1 MLLGQETTTT
11 LRETIDAYTQRP
23 NGIPGLVYIVVD
35 RDGRHVFAYV
45 SGKRGSGQLEDMTL
59 DTTFWIAS
67 CTKLVTTIAAMQLVE
82 SGKVRL
88 DREEDI
94 QLILPELS
102 RISVVEE
109 GADGALK
116 LVDQQRK
123 ITLRMLLTHTAG
135 FGYSFSNRK
144 LKKWFEPVGINE
156 FDDQDHDVYTQSLV
170 NQPGSAWEYGI
181 GIGWAGRLVE
191 RMSSLSLDDYC
202 RLHIFEPLG
211 IQRMTFF
218 PTAEMKENLAYLHRR
233 NEDGSIQLSEHG
245 HLMRRPLLLST
256 PSQVQATSN
265 SGGAGLFSSCIE
277 YCKIIAMLLNQGKD
291 PVCSNQ
297 VLREDTVKG
306 EMFSNQIPQFPDFAR
321 NQEPVCK
328 PSLMNDDSELY
339 PQPGNPPQGWGLSF
353 FSLLQP
359 DPTGRAAGTAWWSGL
374 ANLIW
379 WADVETGIGGMLAT
393 QILPYGGKRERRTIT
408 GKKG

>member
-156 FDDQDHDVYTQSLV
+156 FDDQDHDVYTQPLV

-181 GIGWAGRLVE
+181 VIDWAGRLVE

-233 NEDGSIQLSEHG
+233 NEDGSIQ
-245 HLMRRPLLLST
+245 
-256 PSQVQATSN
+256 
-265 SGGAGLFSSCIE
+265 
-277 YCKIIAMLLNQGKD
+277 
-291 PVCSNQ
+291 
-297 VLREDTVKG
+297 EDTVKG
-306 EMFSNQIPQFPDFAR
+306 GTAQMFSNQIPQFPDFAR
-321 NQEPVCK
+321 NQEP
-328 PSLMNDDSELY
+328 
-339 PQPGNPPQGWGLSF
+339 PGNPPQGWGLSF

-393 QILPYGGKRERRTIT
+393 QILPYGDSQVFQCQADVERKIYAHLV
-408 GKKG
+408 KE

>member
-116 LVDQQRK
+116 LVDQRK
-123 ITLRMLLTHTAG
+123 ITLRMFLTHTAG

-156 FDDQDHDVYTQSLV
+156 FDDQDHDVYTQPLV

-181 GIGWAGRLVE
+181 GIDWAGRLVE

-265 SGGAGLFSSCIE
+265 SGGA
-277 YCKIIAMLLNQGKD
+277 
-291 PVCSNQ
+291 
-297 VLREDTVKG
+297 
-306 EMFSNQIPQFPDFAR
+306 EMFSNQIPQFPDFSR